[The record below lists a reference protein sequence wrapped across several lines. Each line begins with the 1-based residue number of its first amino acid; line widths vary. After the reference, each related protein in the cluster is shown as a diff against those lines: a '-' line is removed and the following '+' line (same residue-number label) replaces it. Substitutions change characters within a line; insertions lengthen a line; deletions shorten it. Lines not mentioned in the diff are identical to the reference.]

1 LRHRTLRFSHKESAA
16 SQPVRA
22 STSISQKNRVP
33 IPVNRPQQ
41 ARKSVR
47 WAALPHPASNSLR
60 PIGFSHRRRD
70 EKSLIYLRKAL
81 SI

>member
-1 LRHRTLRFSHKESAA
+1 LRHRAPRFSQKESAA

-22 STSISQKNRVP
+22 STAISQQNRMP
-33 IPVNRPQQ
+33 IPVNRPQK

-47 WAALPHPASNSLR
+47 WAALPPSRVEQLR

-70 EKSLIYLRKAL
+70 EKSLIDFQA
-81 SI
+81 